1 MAKLVSKTYGDALFE
16 LAMETGQMDSLFE
29 EAKRLLEIIRT
40 NGDLEKIM
48 NHPKIVIE
56 EKQKIIEDIFKDRAS
71 REMIGLMLMI
81 IAKGHYNEFDS
92 VLEYFITQVKE
103 YKKIGT
109 AYITSAMDLSLLQK
123 DLIRRK
129 LLETTDYV
137 QFEFIYHIDP
147 SLIGGIVIRIGDRV
161 VDGSVKNKLARLT
174 SELSKLKLQ
183 MP

>member
-16 LAMETGQMDSLFE
+16 LALESGQTDDLFE
-29 EAKRLLEIIRT
+29 EAKKMLEIIQT
-40 NGDLEKIM
+40 NEDLEKMM

-56 EKQKIIEDIFKDRAS
+56 EKQKIIEKIFQGRAS
-71 REMIGLMLMI
+71 REMTGLLTMI
-81 IAKGHYNEFDS
+81 ISKGHYNEFDS

-109 AYITSAMDLSLLQK
+109 AYIISAMELSLMQK
-123 DLIRRK
+123 DAIRRK
-129 LLETTDYV
+129 LLDTTDYV
-137 QFEFIYHIDP
+137 QFELIYETDP

-161 VDGSVKNKLARLT
+161 VDGSVKSRLERLT

>member
-1 MAKLVSKTYGDALFE
+1 MFE
-16 LAMETGQMDSLFE
+16 LALETGQTDSLYE
-29 EAKRLLEIIRT
+29 EAKRMLVIVRKNE
-40 NGDLEKIM
+40 DLAKMM

-56 EKQKIIEDIFKDRAS
+56 EKQKIIEKIFQGRAS
-71 REMIGLMLMI
+71 REMTGLMMMI
-81 IAKGHYNEFDS
+81 ISKGHYNEFDS

-109 AYITSAMDLSLLQK
+109 AYITSAMELSLMQK
-123 DLIRRK
+123 DAIRRK

-137 QFEFIYHIDP
+137 QFEMVYATDP

-161 VDGSVKNKLARLT
+161 VDGSVKSRLERLT
-174 SELSKLKLQ
+174 SELSKIKLQ

>member
-16 LAMETGQMDSLFE
+16 LALESGQMDSLFE
-29 EAKRLLEIIRT
+29 EAKHLLEIIQT
-40 NGDLEKIM
+40 NEDLTKIM

-71 REMIGLMLMI
+71 REMIGLMVMI
-81 IAKGHYNEFDS
+81 IAKGHYNEIDS
-92 VLEYFITQVKE
+92 VLDYFITQVKE

-123 DLIRRK
+123 DSIRRK

-137 QFEFIYHIDP
+137 QFEFVYDVDP

-161 VDGSVKNKLARLT
+161 VDGSVKNKLSRLT